1 MVLDTKRD
9 RVEFIILPVARA
21 MSRFHPNTIS
31 WASFVL
37 AWVAGALI
45 FFSPQGGTTTE
56 IIVMLV
62 LASLAVLASGFLD
75 AIDGKVA
82 RLTGRASR
90 RGDLLDHILDRYSD
104 VVMIGAVAVSAWCN
118 PYIGMLAI
126 IGVLLTSYM
135 GTQSQAVGAGRLYA
149 GLLGRADR
157 VVLLTIAPLLQAL
170 FVFLLVG
177 DVGFGSSMS
186 LYQLSYLEITDT
198 VRLSAFEIVMLWFA
212 VVGNITAV
220 QRAVEI
226 WRKVTD

>member
-1 MVLDTKRD
+1 LVLDSKRD
-9 RVEFIILPVARA
+9 KVEFIIQPVARA

-31 WASFVL
+31 WASFVM
-37 AWVAGALI
+37 AWVAGLLI
-45 FFSPQGGTTTE
+45 FFSAQGGTSGE
-56 IIVMLV
+56 IELMLI
-62 LASLAVLASGFLD
+62 LAALAVLASGFLD

-82 RLTGRASR
+82 RLTGRASK

-104 VVMIGAVAVSAWCN
+104 VVMIGAVAVSAWCD

-157 VVLLTIAPLLQAL
+157 VVLLTVAPIVQVIFMVAL
-170 FVFLLVG
+170 AGTSGLIDIG
-177 DVGFGSSMS
+177 GF
-186 LYQLSYLEITDT
+186 Q
-198 VRLSAFEIVMLWFA
+198 LSAFEIVMLWFA

-220 QRAVEI
+220 QRATEI
-226 WRKVTD
+226 WKNVKD